1 MREHHM
7 PSQAIPTRHEDDLE
21 SELQSRRYD
30 MALRRLTV
38 SDVLSVIDDMVRTEA
53 DERKHPLFA
62 LVRHSLRF
70 GTYRTSG
77 KHAHVAALLGAV
89 YEDLIEEAI
98 ERLVQEELSNFGP
111 WED

>member
-1 MREHHM
+1 MRINDEEIL
-7 PSQAIPTRHEDDLE
+7 SVAYDEDLE
-21 SELQSRRYD
+21 AELADARYRR
-30 MALRRLTV
+30 ALERITV
-38 SDVLSVIDDMVRTEA
+38 SDVLSVIDEMVRTET

-77 KHAHVAALLGAV
+77 QHAHVAALLGAV
-89 YEDLIEEAI
+89 YESLIEDAI
-98 ERLVQEELSNFGP
+98 DRLVQEELANFGP